1 MRFSCYPDGMNI
13 PWIDIFIGLAAA
25 FGGYMGRKRGFGR
38 ELWRILRRLFPAIFG
53 FGLYRAM
60 GAMLVKLPG
69 IGQGAAR
76 FWGFIL
82 IFSAVMI
89 LMHKG
94 RSRVRTWLI
103 NWGQNRPDS
112 WGMAAGVFRSLM
124 TSALVLFLLSMI
136 PIEPLRNAVMDSSW
150 LAPLLQ
156 RLQS

>member
-1 MRFSCYPDGMNI
+1 MSI
-13 PWIDIFIGLAAA
+13 PWIDLFICLAAA
-25 FGGYMGRKRGFGR
+25 FGGYMGRRRGFGR
-38 ELWRILRRLFPAIFG
+38 ELWRILRRLFPAVFG

-60 GAMLVKLPG
+60 AAMLVKLPG
-69 IGQGAAR
+69 IGQGTAR

-94 RSRVRTWLI
+94 RSRIRTALI
-103 NWGQNRPDS
+103 NWGQNRPAS
-112 WGMAAGVFRSLM
+112 WAVTAGVIRSLM
-124 TSALVLFLLSMI
+124 TSALVIFLLSMA
-136 PIEPLRNAVMDSSW
+136 PLDPLRNAVMESSW